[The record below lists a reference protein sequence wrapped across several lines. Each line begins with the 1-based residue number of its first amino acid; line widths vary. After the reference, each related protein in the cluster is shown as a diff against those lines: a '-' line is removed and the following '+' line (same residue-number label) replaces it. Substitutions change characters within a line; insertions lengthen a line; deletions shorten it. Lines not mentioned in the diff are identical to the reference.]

1 MRAPCKSPTA
11 GTRARASSWAD
22 DNSRPLS
29 NKSFLYRCKSAGPM
43 SGPLWQ
49 MTLAYTARFYIHT
62 NPVSATR
69 APMAARLRPTTL
81 VGTPKLIGKATVVL
95 QTVLS
100 RVIFH
105 HLPYR
110 FVGRA
115 CIGRGSGDSA
125 DSPRYVLR
133 PAIRPL
139 VSGVNI
145 ETESGPI
152 LRGRSGSGSCTFVTW
167 LLWPSCNTGT
177 PIFIR
182 LYMCG
187 C

>member
-1 MRAPCKSPTA
+1 
-11 GTRARASSWAD
+11 
-22 DNSRPLS
+22 
-29 NKSFLYRCKSAGPM
+29 
-43 SGPLWQ
+43 

-81 VGTPKLIGKATVVL
+81 VL

-152 LRGRSGSGSCTFVTW
+152 LRGRSGVRFLHFCDLALVAF
-167 LLWPSCNTGT
+167 
-177 PIFIR
+177 
-182 LYMCG
+182 M
-187 C
+187 

>member
-1 MRAPCKSPTA
+1 
-11 GTRARASSWAD
+11 
-22 DNSRPLS
+22 
-29 NKSFLYRCKSAGPM
+29 
-43 SGPLWQ
+43 
-49 MTLAYTARFYIHT
+49 
-62 NPVSATR
+62 
-69 APMAARLRPTTL
+69 MAAHLRPTTL

-110 FVGRA
+110 FAGRA
-115 CIGRGSGDSA
+115 CIARGSVDSS

-139 VSGVNI
+139 ASGGNI

-152 LRGRSGSGSCTFVTW
+152 LMGRSGAGSCTFVTW
-167 LLWPSCNTGT
+167 VLLTSCNARTAD
-177 PIFIR
+177 FNQLLR
-182 LYMCG
+182 
-187 C
+187 

>member
-1 MRAPCKSPTA
+1 
-11 GTRARASSWAD
+11 
-22 DNSRPLS
+22 
-29 NKSFLYRCKSAGPM
+29 M

-105 HLPYR
+105 HLPLQIR
-110 FVGRA
+110 RTGLCA
-115 CIGRGSGDSA
+115 GRGSGDAA
-125 DSPRYVLR
+125 DSPRYLLG

-139 VSGVNI
+139 VSGINV
-145 ETESGPI
+145 ETEVGPNSE
-152 LRGRSGSGSCTFVTW
+152 GQVPA
-167 LLWPSCNTGT
+167 LL
-177 PIFIR
+177 
-182 LYMCG
+182 
-187 C
+187 